1 MTSTQ
6 FCLIIL
12 NIWLV
17 GLNVSKERTDTLSI
31 IAFLWFIISIISL
44 VI

>member
-17 GLNVSKERTDTLSI
+17 GLNVSKEQTDTLSI
-31 IAFLWFIISIISL
+31 ISFLWFIISIISF
-44 VI
+44 II